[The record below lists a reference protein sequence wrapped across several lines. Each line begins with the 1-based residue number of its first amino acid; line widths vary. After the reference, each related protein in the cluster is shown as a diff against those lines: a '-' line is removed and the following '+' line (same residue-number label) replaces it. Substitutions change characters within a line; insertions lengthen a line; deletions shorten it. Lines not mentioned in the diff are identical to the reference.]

1 MFSLRDMP
9 ASPLA
14 FLLEAY
20 STRAPSLFLVTGPSG
35 SGKTYW
41 CQQVVEHARQQG
53 WVVAGLLAPPVM
65 EGEEKVGIEL
75 LDLSSGERRPLATR
89 LTLAERASGEGPAGL
104 TFGCWRFNHDVLVW
118 GNGVLRDIDSA
129 DLLIVDELGPLEF
142 RQQQGLQAAFPL
154 LDGWRYRLACV
165 TARPSLVGAV
175 RMRWPWSQVLV
186 LGDATHD

>member
-20 STRAPSLFLVTGPSG
+20 NTRAPSLFLVTGPSG

-41 CQQVVEHARQQG
+41 CQQVVEHARG
-53 WVVAGLLAPPVM
+53 HDWSVAGLLAPPVM
-65 EGEEKVGIEL
+65 DGEEKVGIDL
-75 LDLSSGERRPLATR
+75 LDLGSGERRRLATR
-89 LTLAERASGEGPAGL
+89 MTVTERASDGGAGL
-104 TFGCWRFNHDVLVW
+104 TFGCWRFDHEVFVW
-118 GNGVLRDIDSA
+118 GNSVLREINAA

-175 RMRWPWSQVLV
+175 RMRWPWSQLLV
-186 LGDATHD
+186 LGDEAHD

>member
-20 STRAPSLFLVTGPSG
+20 NTRAPSLFLVTGPSG

-41 CQQVVEHARQQG
+41 CQQVVEHARRRE
-53 WVVAGLLAPPVM
+53 WSVAGLLAPPVM
-65 EGEEKVGIEL
+65 DGEEKVGIDL
-75 LDLSSGERRPLATR
+75 LDLGSGERRRLATR
-89 LTLAERASGEGPAGL
+89 MTAAERASDGEAGL
-104 TFGCWRFNHDVLVW
+104 TFGCWRFNHEVFVW
-118 GNGVLRDIDSA
+118 GNSVLREINAA
-129 DLLIVDELGPLEF
+129 DLLVVDELGPLEF

-175 RMRWPWSQVLV
+175 RMRWPWSQLLV
-186 LGDATHD
+186 LGDEAHD